1 MESKINYNN
10 INEVLNNIPDNFKI
24 LEETIDI
31 EVQKE
36 YYEASTS
43 IEIEHEKEDPIS
55 LIEKLNL
62 PDTNLQTKKTTL
74 QKLAIIDSV
83 ESFRAIENFCK
94 SANADIKDWAV
105 LALQQSRMVLHSSL
119 LDEQQIFISTGL
131 GGKNNKLRYFMIFPY
146 KNFEILNNIQK
157 SSLEKELLY
166 FLERN
171 NSEFEEITFYN
182 RFATATSLIP
192 LKAPVTEII
201 GETIEECNQLGDFL
215 SDDVIITN
223 IKKFNENEIIEI
235 IANHEQQA

>member
-1 MESKINYNN
+1 MENKINYDN
-10 INEVLNNIPDNFKI
+10 INEVLSNIPDNFKI

-36 YYEASTS
+36 YYDTSKS
-43 IEIEHEKEDPIS
+43 IEIDHKTDNLHW
-55 LIEKLNL
+55 LIETLNL
-62 PDTNLQTKKTTL
+62 PESDLKTQKNILQRM
-74 QKLAIIDSV
+74 AIIDSV
-83 ESFRAIENFCK
+83 ESFRAIESFCE
-94 SANADIKDWAV
+94 STNPDIKDWAV

-146 KNFEILNNIQK
+146 KNHATLNNIQK

-223 IKKFNENEIIEI
+223 IKKFDENEIIEI
-235 IANHEQQA
+235 IANHEKQA